1 MINIYHS
8 LSTTFQRVHRLFC
21 FLLQKTFETVP
32 LLFLRGEMKLIKKKW
47 SMINIKLII
56 NKMKNHHK
64 IQFPLLA
71 TVMWWLDD
79 AREYIQLPPWWWW
92 WWCFDLMMHQKTF
105 NRLLDDSLTDLV
117 EEVANM
123 HFNDSTNKTKWPK
136 TNTFMGVDRVLC
148 KYLVKREK
156 GNY

>member
-8 LSTTFQRVHRLFC
+8 LSITFQRVHRLFC

-47 SMINIKLII
+47 SMINIKLI

-79 AREYIQLPPWWWW
+79 AREYIQLPPWWWC
-92 WWCFDLMMHQKTF
+92 WCFDLMMHQKTF